1 MANMSK
7 SLALVLVAIFLIS
20 LVTFSSVPVKAS
32 PKTITVPDDFPT
44 INSAIGNATQGD
56 TILVKSGTYN
66 EQTLKINK
74 QLTLTSDIPYQAT
87 ISLHPT
93 TYTVNFYG
101 TPLQEYND
109 SIDIY
114 SDNVKLIGFTI
125 VSDGGDFSANGNHIQ
140 IINNTFGTQ
149 KIGISLNVNGDENQV
164 IGNNLS
170 RSSLSITGDSQ
181 TVTDNN
187 VAGIRISGS
196 FNVVTRNKATTMSI
210 TGFNN
215 TIVGNSFIVPWE
227 GSGVGIGLTNANY
240 NLIANNTEIGS
251 NVGIAIGYPNQG
263 SGSYNTFSGNL
274 IEEAALW
281 GILLGNGSSNI
292 FYGNLI
298 ANNGGAGH
306 DGYGLV
312 LGGTITQA
320 NNNQFFLNVF
330 TNNSKNFGTNWQVI
344 GSNSFDNGIIG
355 NYWDDYLTK
364 YPNAIEIANS
374 GLGNTPYLV
383 YSNYF
388 DNYPIWSMPD
398 FSKMIPALPNP
409 WAPALPEGA
418 TVSVNPTITPTPS
431 ISPAAPSTPPPT
443 TDNQNSSFAQNTSS
457 NNQITTNP
465 NVPEISWFVVLP
477 LLLSLFSVAVVLRNR
492 KTAKPK
498 LDA

>member
-1 MANMSK
+1 MSAVSK
-7 SLALVLVAIFLIS
+7 NLVLTFLLIICLIVPS
-20 LVTFSSVPVKAS
+20 ALCLKPVKAQS
-32 PKTITVPDDFPT
+32 KTITVPDEYPT
-44 INSAIGNATQGD
+44 ISSAIGNATQGD

-74 QLTLTSDIPYQAT
+74 QLTLTSEIPYQAT
-87 ISLHPT
+87 ISLHPP

-109 SIDIY
+109 SIDIN
-114 SDNVKLIGFTI
+114 SNNVKLIGFTI
-125 VSDGGDFSANGNHIQ
+125 VSDGGSFSANGNHIQ
-140 IINNTFGTQ
+140 IINNTLGTQ
-149 KIGISLNVNGDENQV
+149 KIGMSLNMNGNENQV
-164 IGNNLS
+164 IGNCLS
-170 RSSLSITGDSQ
+170 TSSLSINGDSQ

-187 VAGIRISGS
+187 VADISVSGS
-196 FNVVTRNKATTMSI
+196 FNVVARNKSMDIGIRGS
-210 TGFNN
+210 NN
-215 TIVGNSFIVPWE
+215 TIAGNSFIVPKS

-240 NLIANNTEIGS
+240 NIIANNTEIGS
-251 NVGIAIGYPNQG
+251 NVGIAIGYPNGG

-281 GILLGNGSSNI
+281 GILLGNGSSNL

-306 DGYGLV
+306 DGYGLAI
-312 LGGTITQA
+312 GGTITQA

-344 GSNSFDNGIIG
+344 GSNSFDNGTIG

-364 YPNAIEIANS
+364 YPNAAEIDNS

-388 DNYPIWSMPD
+388 DNYPIWSMPN
-398 FSKMIPALPNP
+398 FSELIPALPNP
-409 WAPALPEGA
+409 WAPALPEGSPA
-418 TVSVNPTITPTPS
+418 SLNPTITPTPS
-431 ISPAAPSTPPPT
+431 ISPAAPSTPPPA

-457 NNQITTNP
+457 NNQITTTP
-465 NVPEISWFVVLP
+465 IVPELSWWVIVP
-477 LLLSLFSVAVVLRNR
+477 LLFSLFSVAVILRHR
-492 KTAKPK
+492 KTYS
-498 LDA
+498 